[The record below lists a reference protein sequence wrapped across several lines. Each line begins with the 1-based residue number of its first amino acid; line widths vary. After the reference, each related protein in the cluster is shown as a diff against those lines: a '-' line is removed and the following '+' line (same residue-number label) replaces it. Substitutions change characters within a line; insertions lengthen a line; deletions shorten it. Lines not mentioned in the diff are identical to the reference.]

1 MTGLADIAISTRVVT
16 MTVPVAVYFLILG
29 LLHTRR
35 RPQMLT
41 GRLDFTLLIASLS
54 PLVFLP
60 AMSYLG
66 GSPLAAVGLAVCLA
80 GAILLLSPGGRS
92 WVVYNISP
100 RAARDAVAAAL
111 RTMGVDF
118 ARSGQD
124 FLTDAGRIVVTVD
137 GFPLLR
143 NATIRLTGGR
153 RPFARS
159 FEAALARRLE
169 VLEGPASPM
178 AVSML
183 LVAVIMLAVPL
194 AMMAPDVP
202 QIVRLLTDLLH

>member
-1 MTGLADIAISTRVVT
+1 
-16 MTVPVAVYFLILG
+16 
-29 LLHTRR
+29 
-35 RPQMLT
+35 
-41 GRLDFTLLIASLS
+41 LS

-66 GSPLAAVGLAVCLA
+66 GSPLAAIALAGCLA
-80 GAILLLSPGGRS
+80 GAILLLSPAGAS

-100 RAARDAVAAAL
+100 RAARDAVGAAL

-118 ARSGQD
+118 ARRGDD
-124 FLTDAGRIVVTVD
+124 FLTDAGRIVVTAN
-137 GFPLLR
+137 GFLRLR
-143 NATIRLTGGR
+143 N
-153 RPFARS
+153 
-159 FEAALARRLE
+159 ARRLE
-169 VLEGPASPM
+169 ALEGPVSPM

-183 LVAVIMLAVPL
+183 LVAVVMLAVPL

>member
-1 MTGLADIAISTRVVT
+1 MTGLADIAISSRVVT
-16 MTVPVAVYFLILG
+16 MTAPVAVYFLILG
-29 LLHTRR
+29 LLHTRH

-66 GSPLAAVGLAVCLA
+66 GSPLAAIIAAVCLA

-92 WVVYNISP
+92 WVVYNVSP
-100 RAARDAVAAAL
+100 HAARDAVAAAL
-111 RTMGVDF
+111 RTMGADF
-118 ARSGQD
+118 APSGDD
-124 FLTDAGRIVVTVD
+124 FLADAGRIRVTVD
-137 GFPLLR
+137 SFPLLR
-143 NATIRLTGGR
+143 NATVRLTGGT
-153 RPFARS
+153 RPFAQS
-159 FEAALARRLE
+159 FQAALARRLE
-169 VLEGPASPM
+169 ALECPTSPM
-178 AVSML
+178 AISML
-183 LVAVIMLAVPL
+183 LAAVVMLAAPL